1 MYAVIETGGK
11 QYRVSKGD
19 LIRVEKL
26 VAEPGAT
33 VEFDRVLLVGK
44 DEGAPVLG
52 SPMIAGGKVTGTV
65 KGLGRG
71 DKISIFKLR
80 RRKNY
85 RRRAGHRQ
93 AFTEVEITGIQA
105 G

>member
-11 QYRVSKGD
+11 QYRVSEGD
-19 LIRVEKL
+19 LIRCEQL
-26 VAEPGAT
+26 AAEAGAAVT
-33 VEFDRVLLVGK
+33 FDRVLMVGR
-44 DEGAPVLG
+44 DQQAPLLG
-52 SPMIAGGKVTGTV
+52 TPYVAGGKVTGTV
-65 KGLGRG
+65 KSLGRG
-71 DKISIFKLR
+71 DKIFIFKMR

-93 AFTEVEITGIQA
+93 HYTEVQITGIHA

>member
-11 QYRVSKGD
+11 QYRVSEGE

-26 VAEPGAT
+26 AAEPGTT
-33 VEFDRVLLVGK
+33 VEFDRVLMVAK
-44 DEGAPVLG
+44 DDGTPVLG
-52 SPMIAGGKVTGTV
+52 SPWITGGKVTGEV

-71 DKISIFKLR
+71 NKIFIFKLR

-93 AFTEVEITGIQA
+93 FYTEVQITGIQA

>member
-11 QYRVSKGD
+11 QYRVGEGD
-19 LIRVEKL
+19 LIRVERL
-26 VAEPGAT
+26 EADAGAA
-33 VEFDRVLLVGK
+33 VEFDRVLMVGR
-44 DEGAPVLG
+44 DQEAPLLG
-52 SPMIAGGKVTGTV
+52 TPFITGGKVTGTV
-65 KGLGRG
+65 KSAGRH
-71 DKISIFKLR
+71 DKIFIFKMR

-93 AFTEVEITGIQA
+93 HYTEVQITGIHA

>member
-11 QYRVSKGD
+11 QYRVSEGD
-19 LIRVEKL
+19 VVRIEKL
-26 VAEPGAT
+26 DAETGAA
-33 VEFDRVLLVGK
+33 VEFDRVLMVGK
-44 DEGAPVLG
+44 DDAAPVLG
-52 SPMIAGGKVTGTV
+52 APFLKGGKVTGTV
-65 KGLGRG
+65 KGLGRH
-71 DKISIFKLR
+71 DRIFVFKLR

-93 AFTEVEITGIQA
+93 NYTEVQITGIQA

>member
-11 QYRVSKGD
+11 QYRVAQGD
-19 LIRVEKL
+19 VIKVEL
-26 VAEPGAT
+26 LEVEAGSA
-33 VEFDRVLLVGK
+33 VEFDHVLMVGK
-44 DEGAPVLG
+44 DGESPKLG
-52 SPMIAGGKVTGTV
+52 FPFVAGGKVTGKV
-65 KGLGRG
+65 KSNGRH
-71 DKISIFKLR
+71 DRVVTFKLR

-93 AFTEVEITGIQA
+93 HFTEVEITGIS

>member
-11 QYRVSKGD
+11 QYRVSEGD
-19 LIRVEKL
+19 LIRCEKL
-26 VAEPGAT
+26 EVEAGTA
-33 VEFDRVLLVGK
+33 VEFDRVLMVSR
-44 DEGAPVLG
+44 DQQAPLLG
-52 SPMIAGGKVTGTV
+52 TPFIAGGKVTGTV
-65 KGLGRG
+65 KSTGR
-71 DKISIFKLR
+71 DNKIFIFKMR

-93 AFTEVEITGIQA
+93 HYTEVQITGIHV

>member
-11 QYRVSKGD
+11 QYRVSEGET
-19 LIRVEKL
+19 IRVEKL
-26 VAEPGAT
+26 AAETGAA
-33 VEFDRVLLVGK
+33 VQFDRVLLVSK
-44 DEGAPVLG
+44 DGGQPVMG
-52 SPMIAGGKVTGTV
+52 TPFVAGGKVTGTV
-65 KGLGRG
+65 KGPGRG
-71 DKISIFKLR
+71 DKIFIFKLR

-93 AFTEVEITGIQA
+93 HYTEVQITGIQA

>member
-11 QYRVSKGD
+11 QYRVSEGD
-19 LIRVEKL
+19 VIRIEKL
-26 VAEPGAT
+26 EAEAGAA
-33 VEFDRVLLVGK
+33 VEFDRILLLGR
-44 DEGAPVLG
+44 DGNAPLMGTPFV
-52 SPMIAGGKVTGTV
+52 PGGKVTGTV
-65 KGLGRG
+65 KALGRH
-71 DKISIFKLR
+71 DKIFIFKLR

-93 AFTEVEITGIQA
+93 AYTEVQITGIRS

>member
-1 MYAVIETGGK
+1 MYAVIESGGK
-11 QYRVSKGD
+11 QYRVREGD
-19 LIRVEKL
+19 LIRIEKL
-26 VAEPGAT
+26 EAEAGAA

-44 DEGAPVLG
+44 DDAAPVLG
-52 SPMIAGGKVTGTV
+52 MPFVPGGKVTGTV
-65 KGLGRG
+65 KGLGRN
-71 DKISIFKLR
+71 DKIFIFKMR

-93 AFTEVEITGIQA
+93 HYTEVQITGIQA

>member
-11 QYRVSKGD
+11 QYRVSEGD
-19 LIRVEKL
+19 LIRVEIL
-26 VAEPGAT
+26 EAQTGSD

-44 DEGAPVLG
+44 DEGAPLLG
-52 SPMIAGGKVTGTV
+52 TPFIKGGKVMGTV
-65 KGLGRG
+65 KGTGHH
-71 DKISIFKLR
+71 DKIFIFKLR

-93 AFTEVEITGIQA
+93 SYTEVQITGIRA

>member
-11 QYRVSKGD
+11 QYRVSEGD

-26 VAEPGAT
+26 AAEPGAT
-33 VEFDRVLLVGK
+33 VEFDRVLMVAK
-44 DEGAPVLG
+44 DDGTPLLG
-52 SPMIAGGKVTGTV
+52 NPWVAGGKVTGEV

-71 DKISIFKLR
+71 DKIFIFKLR

-93 AFTEVEITGIQA
+93 FYTEVQITGIQA

>member
-11 QYRVSKGD
+11 QYRVSEGD
-19 LIRVEKL
+19 LIQVEKL
-26 VAEPGAT
+26 AAEPGAT
-33 VEFDRVLLVGK
+33 VEFDRVLMVGK
-44 DEGAPVLG
+44 DEGAPILG
-52 SPMIAGGKVTGTV
+52 SPLIAGSKVTGTV

-71 DKISIFKLR
+71 DKIFIFKLR

-93 AFTEVEITGIQA
+93 AYTEVQITGIQA

>member
-11 QYRVSKGD
+11 QYRVSEGD
-19 LIRVEKL
+19 VIRVEKL
-26 VAEPGAT
+26 AAEAGTA
-33 VEFDRVLLVGK
+33 VEFDRVLL
-44 DEGAPVLG
+44 LG
-52 SPMIAGGKVTGTV
+52 SDGSAPLMGTPFVQGGKVTGTV
-65 KGLGRG
+65 KALGRH
-71 DKISIFKLR
+71 DKIFIFKLR

-93 AFTEVEITGIQA
+93 AYTEVQITGIQS

>member
-11 QYRVSKGD
+11 QYRVSEGD
-19 LIRVEKL
+19 LIRCEQIE
-26 VAEPGAT
+26 AEAGAAVT
-33 VEFDRVLLVGK
+33 FERVLMVGR
-44 DEGAPVLG
+44 DQQAPVLG
-52 SPMIAGGKVTGTV
+52 TPFIAGGKVTGTV
-65 KGLGRG
+65 KSLGRA
-71 DKISIFKLR
+71 DKIFIFKMR

-93 AFTEVEITGIQA
+93 HYTEVQITGIQA

>member
-11 QYRVSKGD
+11 QYRVSEGD
-19 LIRVEKL
+19 VVRIEKL
-26 VAEPGAT
+26 DAETGAA
-33 VEFDRVLLVGK
+33 VEFDRVLMVGK
-44 DEGAPVLG
+44 DDAAPVLG
-52 SPMIAGGKVTGTV
+52 APFRKGGKVTGTV
-65 KGLGRG
+65 KGLGRH
-71 DKISIFKLR
+71 DRIFVFKLR

-93 AFTEVEITGIQA
+93 NYTEVQITGIQA

>member
-11 QYRVSKGD
+11 QYRVSEGD
-19 LIRVEKL
+19 VVRIEKL
-26 VAEPGAT
+26 DAETGAA
-33 VEFDRVLLVGK
+33 VEFDRVLMVGK
-44 DEGAPVLG
+44 DDAAPVLG
-52 SPMIAGGKVTGTV
+52 APFLKGGKVTGTV
-65 KGLGRG
+65 KGLGRH
-71 DKISIFKLR
+71 DRIFVFKLR

-93 AFTEVEITGIQA
+93 NYMEVQITGIQA

>member
-11 QYRVSKGD
+11 QYRVGEGD

-26 VAEPGAT
+26 KAAEGQT
-33 VEFDRVLLVGK
+33 VEFDRVLLVAK
-44 DEGAPVLG
+44 DNAAPVLG
-52 SPMIAGGKVTGTV
+52 TPFIAGGKVTGTV
-65 KGLGRG
+65 KSAGRG
-71 DKISIFKLR
+71 DKIFIFKMR

-85 RRRAGHRQ
+85 RRRAGHQ
-93 AFTEVEITGIQA
+93 QHYSEVQITGIQA